1 VTRQAGRAAARER
14 RRTRAW
20 PKTCLAVDLNR
31 HSPLAMSRERPG
43 THAWPKPCLAR
54 GQQPQRTAHDVTR
67 RHPDFH
73 VGRSPVW
80 RHGPPHSRIAR
91 NLPRPIPNA
100 RMAEALFGE
109 GTTAP
114 THRSRRDETP
124 PRLPCGRSPVWRHG
138 PPHSRIARNLPRPIP
153 NARMGEALFG
163 GPTHGAR
170 TNAASRAEHLAWPP
184 VWDGAS

>member
-1 VTRQAGRAAARER
+1 VTWQAGRAAARER

-73 VGRSPVW
+73 VG
-80 RHGPPHSRIAR
+80 
-91 NLPRPIPNA
+91 
-100 RMAEALFGE
+100 
-109 GTTAP
+109 
-114 THRSRRDETP
+114 
-124 PRLPCGRSPVWRHG
+124 
-138 PPHSRIARNLPRPIP
+138 
-153 NARMGEALFG
+153 EALFG
-163 GPTHGAR
+163 GTDLHTHASLATSRDRSRTHAWPKPCLAGRPTALVRTQSPEQNTSRGRRSGMELPDYPVVATLPTPWDQDGPALPLPTGSFFKFVAR
-170 TNAASRAEHLAWPP
+170 SASRRLF
-184 VWDGAS
+184 SSNS